1 MVELEVTGSTV
12 TVHVEGI
19 HRVLA
24 LHEHVTFDLAD
35 VTRVSLASVDL
46 RPPWV
51 RAPGTFFPGVIAAG
65 IFRGKGRKEF
75 WDTRFDGHAIQIDLA
90 GASVTRLVVDVPD
103 PHTALRTLT
112 AAAAA

>member
-24 LHEHVTFDLAD
+24 LHEHVTFDLAH
-35 VTRVSLASVDL
+35 VTRVSVASVDL

-51 RAPGTFFPGVIAAG
+51 RAPGAFFPGVIAAG
-65 IFRGKGRKEF
+65 VFRGKGRKEF
-75 WDTRFDGHAIQIDLA
+75 WDTRFDGHAIQVDLK
-90 GASVTRLVVDVPD
+90 GTTFTRLVIDVAD
-103 PHTALRTLT
+103 PQNALRTLS
-112 AAAAA
+112 AAVAA